1 MNTPDEILPTPEP
14 APVAEQPA
22 IVPEAVVPATPDTP
36 IVEAAPAAAAEPV
49 APEQPAVAEPDAP
62 APKAPRA
69 VRKPKPAISDETLA
83 AWQARL
89 AAENAAKQRAAR
101 AAAAARERAEAF
113 RELRAA
119 LRRLQADD
127 AAPADD
133 LAELRADRLA
143 MDVHQAP
150 ERVRTVIA
158 ATLRMLT
165 AKRGR

>member
-1 MNTPDEILPTPEP
+1 MNTPDEIQLPTPEP

-22 IVPEAVVPATPDTP
+22 TVPETVVPATPVPPVAET
-36 IVEAAPAAAAEPV
+36 APAAAAAPAAPELPV
-49 APEQPAVAEPDAP
+49 ASEPAAP
-62 APKAPRA
+62 PPKAPRA

-83 AWQARL
+83 AWQAKL
-89 AAENAAKQRAAR
+89 AAENAAKRRAAR
-101 AAAAARERAEAF
+101 AALAARERAAAF

-119 LRRLQADD
+119 LRRLEAEP
-127 AAPADD
+127 AEPADD

-158 ATLRMLT
+158 ATLRMLS
-165 AKRGR
+165 KRGR